1 MRLIVAAGSVVF
13 AGLLVCRLG
22 AISGVQS
29 QSGQPASAARE
40 PVVVELFTSEGCSTC
55 PPADALLAELDSRQP
70 VGSAEVIALEEHVDY
85 WDQQGWQDPF
95 SSVNWT
101 ARQNEY
107 AGTLQNGSPYTPQMV
122 VDGAEGFVGSRGGMA
137 LQAIE
142 KASTAKKTKVEIS
155 EVSPV
160 QNKSVTFKVSVE
172 KPLSIAP
179 KDAAEVNLAIT
190 ESGLHSSV
198 KAGENNGKELRH
210 SHVVREMKVIGVI
223 GKKGEEGFTGQP
235 SVKLDSKWNLENL
248 RAVVFVQERKNRRI
262 LGAAAMRLTQGNLA
276 SR

>member
-1 MRLIVAAGSVVF
+1 MKLLGVIVGVIVV
-13 AGLLVCRLG
+13 GCLVWGRG
-22 AISGVQS
+22 ASSRVQTPNA
-29 QSGQPASAARE
+29 PAKGARE
-40 PVVVELFTSEGCSTC
+40 PVVVELFTSEGCSSC
-55 PPADALLAELDSRQP
+55 PPADALLAELDARQP
-70 VGSAEVIALEEHVDY
+70 LGTAEVIALEEHVDY

-95 SSVNWT
+95 SSANWT

-107 AGTLQNGSPYTPQMV
+107 AGTLHNGSPYTPQMV

-155 EVSPV
+155 EVSPI
-160 QNKSVTFKVSVE
+160 QNKSASFKVSVE
-172 KPLSIAP
+172 KLSSIAP
-179 KDAAEVNLAIT
+179 KDTAEVILAIT

-210 SHVVREMKVIGVI
+210 SHVVREMKVIGVV
-223 GKKGEEGFTGQP
+223 GKNGEEGFTGQP
-235 SVKLDSKWNLENL
+235 SVKVDSKWNLENL
-248 RAVVFVQERKNRRI
+248 RAVVFVQERKSRRI
-262 LGAAAMRLTQGNLA
+262 LGAAAMRLTRGDLA